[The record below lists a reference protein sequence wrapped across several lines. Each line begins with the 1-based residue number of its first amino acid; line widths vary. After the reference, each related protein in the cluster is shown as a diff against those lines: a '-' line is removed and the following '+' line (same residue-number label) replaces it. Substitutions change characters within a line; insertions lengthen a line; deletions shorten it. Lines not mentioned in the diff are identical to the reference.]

1 MVSSSSN
8 PIKATPI
15 NQAPPENHPEPPPSP
30 SKPTKRITIS
40 QSRFQTRPMT
50 ADEGSAIVI
59 SDDTGSRSVGSKPK
73 NAHDGSSPMKRKREP
88 NLLDT
93 LAEAAELRARV
104 KLTETLDE
112 AMKATD
118 EILGINKDTP
128 APSIR
133 MIEVEPPLKPFGSTT
148 PSFDLKRITK
158 PRTRLGPSLRQN
170 VTIALADLDQILG
183 LNIPPQ
189 PKVPVNDPIST
200 PNTDCDHSVVTPEP
214 NNPEKSTVREENMQ
228 EGVDKETNIHD
239 EGTIDSQPS
248 ETQDDTPPSQEKHKS
263 PISYNFDKFG
273 MIEENLSFDDYMTHD
288 EETDEPQNQMPS
300 PAQTTEFTNNVTKTI
315 STKKR
320 KEVDQNQKEA
330 DMGEQEENRDSVE
343 NQEGENEKNQADHSE
358 GDPKQS

>member
-1 MVSSSSN
+1 
-8 PIKATPI
+8 
-15 NQAPPENHPEPPPSP
+15 
-30 SKPTKRITIS
+30 
-40 QSRFQTRPMT
+40 
-50 ADEGSAIVI
+50 
-59 SDDTGSRSVGSKPK
+59 
-73 NAHDGSSPMKRKREP
+73 MKRKREP

-93 LAEAAELRARV
+93 LAEAAELRASEDTPPISPVLQSQGLLHHSPVQSREGPPSPREDQVCPQASVGV

-112 AMKATD
+112 AMKAID

-228 EGVDKETNIHD
+228 EGIDKETNIHD

-273 MIEENLSFDDYMTHD
+273 MIEL
-288 EETDEPQNQMPS
+288 
-300 PAQTTEFTNNVTKTI
+300 
-315 STKKR
+315 
-320 KEVDQNQKEA
+320 
-330 DMGEQEENRDSVE
+330 
-343 NQEGENEKNQADHSE
+343 
-358 GDPKQS
+358 